1 MIIAIEICQDN
12 FIYCKIWTQNLDV
25 KTFKKPKEMD
35 EVFYF
40 QFQFW
45 HMQGTCACI
54 QKIYSP
60 APYTYHV
67 RNWIMP
73 INWKYKLGLLLETLR
88 EELHFKDNYKVL
100 FEYVMLSGVNDR
112 LVKPIRFSTLF
123 DLDILFFFVE
133 FELK

>member
-25 KTFKKPKEMD
+25 KTSKKPKETN

-40 QFQFW
+40 QFPFW
-45 HMQGTCACI
+45 HMHGTCACI
-54 QKIYSP
+54 QKIYSL

-73 INWKYKLGLLLETLR
+73 INQKYKLGLLLETPR
-88 EELHFKDNYKVL
+88 EELRFKDNYKVL

-112 LVKPIRFSTLF
+112 LDKPIRFSTLF
-123 DLDILFFFVE
+123 DLDILF
-133 FELK
+133 LL

>member
-1 MIIAIEICQDN
+1 
-12 FIYCKIWTQNLDV
+12 
-25 KTFKKPKEMD
+25 
-35 EVFYF
+35 
-40 QFQFW
+40 
-45 HMQGTCACI
+45 
-54 QKIYSP
+54 
-60 APYTYHV
+60 
-67 RNWIMP
+67 MP

>member
-1 MIIAIEICQDN
+1 MIIAIENFQDN
-12 FIYCKIWTQNLDV
+12 FIYYKIWTQNLDV
-25 KTFKKPKEMD
+25 KTFKTPKETD

-40 QFQFW
+40 QFPFW
-45 HMQGTCACI
+45 HMHGTCACI
-54 QKIYSP
+54 QKIYSL

-112 LVKPIRFSTLF
+112 LDKPIRFSTLF
-123 DLDILFFFVE
+123 DLDILF
-133 FELK
+133 LL